1 MPIYEYQCQKCGETT
16 EIMQKFSEAPLR
28 KCPACGG
35 RVAKLMSMNSFQ
47 LKGSG
52 WYVTDYAGRKGEA
65 RAEGADKDKP
75 AAETAPKDDKPA
87 KAEKPSKADKPSKA
101 EKPKM
106 KAARA

>member
-52 WYVTDYAGRKGEA
+52 WYVTDYTGRKSEA
-65 RAEGADKDKP
+65 APKEALP
-75 AAETAPKDDKPA
+75 EAAKEAKTAPEPPTKEPRTAGSKAKAKKEAPPA
-87 KAEKPSKADKPSKA
+87 KA
-101 EKPKM
+101 
-106 KAARA
+106 

>member
-16 EIMQKFSEAPLR
+16 EIMQKFSEAPLK

-65 RAEGADKDKP
+65 APKGAGAGPEAKATPEALKGPP
-75 AAETAPKDDKPA
+75 AADSKA
-87 KAEKPSKADKPSKA
+87 KAKKSPEVKA
-101 EKPKM
+101 
-106 KAARA
+106 

>member
-16 EIMQKFSEAPLR
+16 EIMQKFSEAPLK

-65 RAEGADKDKP
+65 APKGAGTGAAEAKTAP
-75 AAETAPKDDKPA
+75 AADSKAKKSPEA
-87 KAEKPSKADKPSKA
+87 KA
-101 EKPKM
+101 
-106 KAARA
+106 

>member
-16 EIMQKFSEAPLR
+16 EIMQKFSDGPLK

-65 RAEGADKDKP
+65 APKAEKGEADGPKADKPPRKAE
-75 AAETAPKDDKPA
+75 AAAPDKPA
-87 KAEKPSKADKPSKA
+87 KAKAS
-101 EKPKM
+101 
-106 KAARA
+106 KAART

>member
-1 MPIYEYQCQKCGETT
+1 MPIYEYQCRKCGETT

-52 WYVTDYAGRKGEA
+52 WYVTDYTGRKGEA
-65 RAEGADKDKP
+65 
-75 AAETAPKDDKPA
+75 APKEAVPEAVQEAKTGPEPKEPRAAGSKA
-87 KAEKPSKADKPSKA
+87 KAKKEAPPTKA
-101 EKPKM
+101 
-106 KAARA
+106 